1 MKAFILSIFSLF
13 IITSINSCQTAGGS
27 VEEKDKK
34 LGGQIVIPMASF
46 FKVESPTTVKKV
58 ESAQI
63 HGQILE
69 SLVRYNPSTLKI
81 EPSIAESWSV
91 SDDNLVYTFQLR
103 KKVKF
108 HDNACFK
115 DGIGRE
121 VTLKDVEEMF
131 YRIYENTPLNT
142 AYSIFQNTIVGGD
155 EFFKG
160 ESDKI
165 SGLEI
170 KDNSVQVTL
179 KKASN
184 TFLAKLVTIY
194 GSVIPKE
201 SFTSDGWTA
210 VGTGPFQY
218 DKKQSTSELIILNKN
233 KNYWMLDSNGVQL
246 PYLDA
251 ITYKFYEDN
260 SMQMKDFWDGNLTI
274 VKNVPINKVSE
285 VLEDRIDDF
294 QGENAKYILESVPQ
308 MSTTYLEFNMNSEV
322 MKNVKVRQAINY
334 AIDRKRLVEKTLRNQ
349 AFEIGK
355 FGLTPPLT
363 KIFKD
368 YDFEGI
374 EDAGYTRNTIK
385 AKQLLAEAGYPD
397 GKGFPTITAQFKMD
411 NDMFLIMS
419 EIQNQLQSV
428 LKINMDIEQIEFNQL
443 IENNALGKADIFENI
458 WIGDFP
464 SAESYLLNFYG
475 KLVPEDKETPSNINT
490 SRYINHDF
498 DEMFEKGISAK
509 SMEEANTYFAQAEKI
524 LLENPPVAVLFYGE
538 NLWLKQSSFK
548 NFSTN
553 GMNYIDFTQVYIDK
567 SKLEVIESETES
579 AEEH

>member
-1 MKAFILSIFSLF
+1 MKAFIIAIFSLVA
-13 IITSINSCQTAGGS
+13 ITSINSCQTTEDA

-34 LGGQIVIPMASF
+34 LGGEIVIPMASF
-46 FKVESPTTVKKV
+46 FKVESPNSVKKV

-69 SLVRYNPSTLKI
+69 SLVRYNPNTLEI
-81 EPSIAESWSV
+81 EPSLAESWTV
-91 SDDNLVYTFQLR
+91 SDDNLIYTFKLR
-103 KKVKF
+103 ENVKF

-115 DGIGRE
+115 DGKGRN
-121 VTLKDVEEMF
+121 VTMKDVEEMF
-131 YRIYENTPLNT
+131 YRIYENNPENT

-155 EFFKG
+155 AFFNG

-165 SGLEI
+165 SGLELN
-170 KDNSVQVTL
+170 DNSIKVKL

-194 GSVIPKE
+194 GSVIPEE
-201 SFTSDGWTA
+201 SFSTDGWTA
-210 VGTGPFQY
+210 VGTGPFEY

-246 PYLDA
+246 PYLDV
-251 ITYKFYEDN
+251 IKYKFYEDN
-260 SMQMKDFWDGNLTI
+260 SIQMKDFWDGNLTI

-308 MSTTYLEFNMNSEV
+308 MSTTYLEFNMNSDV
-322 MKNVKVRQAINY
+322 MKNIKVRQAINF

-385 AKQLLAEAGYPD
+385 AKQLMAEAGYPD
-397 GKGFPTITAQFKMD
+397 GKGFPTITAQFKLD

-428 LKINMDIEQIEFNQL
+428 LNINMDIEQIEFNQL
-443 IENNALGKADIFENI
+443 IENNALGKADIFENV

-475 KLVPEDKETPSNINT
+475 KLVPADKETPSNTNT
-490 SRYINHDF
+490 SRYINAEF

-509 SMEEANTYFAQAEKI
+509 SMEEANTFFAEAEKI
-524 LLENPPVAVLFYGE
+524 LMNNPPIAVLFYGE

-553 GMNYIDFTQVYIDK
+553 GMNYVDFTEVYIDK
-567 SKLEVIESETES
+567 TKLEVVDSETES
-579 AEEH
+579 TEVH

>member
-1 MKAFILSIFSLF
+1 MKAFIIALFSLVA
-13 IITSINSCQTAGGS
+13 ITSINSCQTAEDT

-34 LGGQIVIPMASF
+34 LGGKIIIPMASY
-46 FKVESPTTVKKV
+46 FKIEIPNTVKKV

-63 HGQILE
+63 HGQMLE
-69 SLVRYNPSTLKI
+69 SLVRYNPNTLEI
-81 EPSIAESWSV
+81 EPSLAESWTISE
-91 SDDNLVYTFQLR
+91 DNLLYTFKLR
-103 KKVKF
+103 ENVLF
-108 HDNACFK
+108 HDNDCFK
-115 DGIGRE
+115 GGKGRK
-121 VTLKDVEEMF
+121 VTITDVEEMF
-131 YRIYENTPLNT
+131 YRIYENNPENT

-155 EFFKG
+155 AFFNG

-165 SGLEI
+165 VGIEVKEKTI
-170 KDNSVQVTL
+170 KVKL
-179 KKASN
+179 KEASN
-184 TFLAKLVTIY
+184 TFLAKLVTIF
-194 GSVIPKE
+194 GSIIPKE
-201 SFTSDGWTA
+201 SFTSDGWLA

-218 DKKQSTSELIILNKN
+218 NKKQSSSELIILNKN

-246 PYLDA
+246 PYLDT

-260 SMQMKDFWDGNLTI
+260 SKQMMDFWDGKLTI
-274 VKNVPINKVSE
+274 VTNVPINKVSE

-308 MSTTYLEFNMNSEV
+308 MSTTYLEFNMKSEI
-322 MKNVKVRQAINY
+322 MKDVKVRQAINY
-334 AIDRKRLVEKTLRNQ
+334 AIDRKKLVEKTLRNQ

-374 EDAGYTRNTIK
+374 EDEGYTKNTIK
-385 AKQLLAEAGYPD
+385 AKQLMAEAGYPD

-411 NDMFLIMS
+411 NDMFLIMA
-419 EIQNQLQSV
+419 EIQNQLRSV
-428 LKINMDIEQIEFNQL
+428 LNINMDIEQIEFNQL
-443 IENNALGKADIFENI
+443 IENNALGKADIFENV

-475 KLVPEDKETPSNINT
+475 RLVPENDDVPSNTNT
-490 SRYINHDF
+490 SRYINSEF

-509 SMEEANTYFAQAEKI
+509 SIDEANTYFAEAEKI
-524 LLENPPVAVLFYGE
+524 LLKNPPIVVLFYGE

-567 SKLEVIESETES
+567 SKLKVVDSAAEST
-579 AEEH
+579 EEH